1 MTSLDKIKAS
11 LCAHAQD
18 LRRDFG
24 VEEIGVFGSYARG
37 EQKKTSDVD
46 IYVEF
51 RVAPDLLRFI
61 ELERRLED
69 LLGVK
74 VDLVRK
80 RSIRK
85 EIKGKVLREAVSI

>member
-11 LCAHAQD
+11 LSMHAEE
-18 LRRDFG
+18 LRRDYD

-51 RVAPDLLRFI
+51 REAPDLLRFI
-61 ELERRLED
+61 ELERKLED
-69 LLGVK
+69 LLGVR

-85 EIKGKVLREAVSI
+85 EIRGSLGLHP